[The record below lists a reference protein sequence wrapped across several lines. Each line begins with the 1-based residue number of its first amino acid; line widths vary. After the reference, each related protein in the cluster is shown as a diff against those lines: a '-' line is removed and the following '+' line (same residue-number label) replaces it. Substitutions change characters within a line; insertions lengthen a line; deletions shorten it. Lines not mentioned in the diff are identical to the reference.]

1 MYRDILTHEQLES
14 LDQEELHEQAKLEA
28 LVKEVNLDQI
38 FETLKSMAV
47 AHISVSD
54 TEML

>member
-14 LDQEELHEQAKLEA
+14 LDQEELHEQAKLDT

-38 FETLKSMAV
+38 FATLKSMAV